1 MADDGFLE
9 FVLDQLSQLSDVTY
23 RRMFGAYGLYEAG
36 EFFAIVDEGRL
47 YFKIDEESKRAYEEK
62 GMKAFAPKPDMVLT
76 SYYEVPVDVLEDDGE
91 LCEWARRAVA
101 VHKASKKST
110 RKKKAKSAIKSKTKT
125 KAKRRKS

>member
-1 MADDGFLE
+1 MTDDGFLE
-9 FVLDQLSQLSDVTY
+9 FVLDQLSRLSDVTH
-23 RRMFGAYGLYEAG
+23 RRMFGAHGLYEAG

-47 YFKIDEESKRAYEEK
+47 YFKIDEESRRAYEEK

-101 VHKASKKST
+101 VHKASTKSKP
-110 RKKKAKSAIKSKTKT
+110 KKKAKT